1 MANRSVER
9 ENDMRKTFRFTFSQ
23 EEHGDVIGMFDRCPK
38 PLRSELVVLA
48 MRVLEKNKHEI
59 LAGSKDNRPSPSTN
73 NETQTIGID
82 ITDAF
87 KS

>member
-1 MANRSVER
+1 
-9 ENDMRKTFRFTFSQ
+9 MRKTFRFTFSQ
-23 EEHGDVIGMFDRCPK
+23 EEHSDVIGMFERCPK

-59 LAGSKDNRPSPSTN
+59 IAGSHNSNSIAN
-73 NETQTIGID
+73 NEPQTTGID

-87 KS
+87 KI